1 MAWWISLSFCTDDIT
16 VNGVSIQVVY
26 QNSEF
31 HYSERMI
38 ILPFHCCYPMVCLF
52 FPVVTCDMRSIPHID
67 HATRAISRE
76 PTTGNLTLPGSVT
89 VTYTCDSGYALADE
103 VSDTVS
109 CVTNSQPREGRPEGD
124 KSVLVT
130 AGWTSDEA
138 IMCKKSQL
146 PVRYIWT

>member
-1 MAWWISLSFCTDDIT
+1 
-16 VNGVSIQVVY
+16 
-26 QNSEF
+26 
-31 HYSERMI
+31 
-38 ILPFHCCYPMVCLF
+38 MVCLILS
-52 FPVVTCDMRSIPHID
+52 VVTCDMQSIPHID
-67 HATRAISRE
+67 HATPAISRE
-76 PTTGNLTLPGSVT
+76 PTTGNLPLPGSVT

-124 KSVLVT
+124 ESVLVT

-138 IMCKKSQL
+138 IMCKKGQL